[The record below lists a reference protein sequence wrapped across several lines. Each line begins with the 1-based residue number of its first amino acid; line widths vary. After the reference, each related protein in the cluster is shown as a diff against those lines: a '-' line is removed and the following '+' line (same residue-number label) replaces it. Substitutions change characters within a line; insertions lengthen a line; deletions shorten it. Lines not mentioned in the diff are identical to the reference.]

1 MKAEGNGN
9 LGKPGPPTQAV
20 DASRFCLLPDGEE
33 AFALRAASARL
44 ARKTLDCQYYIWED
58 DEVGKLLVYRAL
70 EAARRGVKV
79 RLLLDHANQ
88 IGRDVKWAELNAHP
102 NVEVRLFNPFRGRYK
117 HFLQWLYHAPRLNHR
132 MHNKAW
138 IVDGE
143 LAIVGGRNISDHYFG
158 LHPQTN
164 FRDLDIY
171 ARGPIVAETGAAF
184 DAYWNSDI
192 SVRLRS
198 LRRRSRA
205 HADRLWRSL
214 REWHREP
221 GRLPID
227 RDPDP
232 SACRRLLAEAD
243 QRQVRAAASLL
254 YDPPE
259 KAKGAEQR
267 LIGDQLAKRL
277 GERRLSEILIE
288 TSYFIPGDR
297 FVAALKALH
306 QRGCRI
312 ALLTNS
318 LATNDVIAAHAAYAR
333 YRTALLDAGVE
344 VHELR
349 PNPHT
354 RGHRARLLR
363 GRGRSK
369 ASLHSK
375 AMVLDRSELFVGSF
389 NLDPR
394 SVNLNT
400 EMGYY
405 INSDELAGRVAAF
418 IEEGMAPQSSYRVE
432 IDDDGLV
439 WGAGDE
445 RGPVRH
451 RDEPRASAGRRLASR
466 LCALLPIENL
476 L

>member
-1 MKAEGNGN
+1 MKAGGSDN
-9 LGKPGPPTQAV
+9 LGKRQGPTRSV
-20 DASRFCLLPDGEE
+20 EASRFCLLPDGGE
-33 AFALRAASARL
+33 ALALRAASARL

-158 LHPQTN
+158 VHPQTN

-184 DAYWNSDI
+184 DAYWNSDV

-205 HADRLWRSL
+205 HADRLWDRL
-214 REWHREP
+214 AHWYRQP
-221 GRLPID
+221 DRLPID
-227 RDPDP
+227 RHHDAR
-232 SACRRLLAEAD
+232 SCQRLLADAD
-243 QRQVRAAASLL
+243 QRQREARAALL

-259 KAKGAEQR
+259 KAKGTRQR
-267 LIGDQLAKRL
+267 LMGNQLARRL
-277 GERRLSEILIE
+277 GERRLNEILIE

-297 FVAALKALH
+297 FVAALRALH
-306 QRGCRI
+306 RRGCRI

-333 YRTALLDAGVE
+333 YRPALLDAGVE

-405 INSDELAGRVAAF
+405 INSGLLAAQVAAF

-432 IDDDGLV
+432 IDDQGLA

-445 RGPVRH
+445 RGPVRY
-451 RDEPRASAGRRLASR
+451 RSEPRSSASRRLASQM
-466 LCALLPIENL
+466 CALLPIENL